1 MIIATA
7 LFPSL
12 FLSLFLSLSPSPS
25 LPHIDHKTLNA
36 RPIPHDLP
44 SQSHDQLEEL
54 AVEVLEQLQSE
65 QVSLDQYCSSVI
77 ASTAPLLPGY
87 LNRQLTWATSEGEGP
102 LPLGGAGG
110 QSVAAHLAVTME
122 LLSAVVELMDT
133 QRSVA
138 GDKDSLTEVYMS
150 CEYMFEHIHV

>member
-1 MIIATA
+1 MR
-7 LFPSL
+7 PM
-12 FLSLFLSLSPSPS
+12 
-25 LPHIDHKTLNA
+25 PHG
-36 RPIPHDLP
+36 LP

-87 LNRQLTWATSEGEGP
+87 LNKQLTWAIPEGEGQ
-102 LPLGGAGG
+102 PLGGAGG
-110 QSVAAHLAVTME
+110 QSVAAHLAVSME

-138 GDKDSLTEVYMS
+138 GDKDSLIEV
-150 CEYMFEHIHV
+150 CHVHTCLYILFMCS